1 MHDVVNHVSLAGTDA
16 SAIVNCLHILA
27 RSLDAR
33 FSIYCGIFRQEK
45 LFTVVSITF
54 FMALLGQ

>member
-1 MHDVVNHVSLAGTDA
+1 MHHVVNRVSLAGTDA

-33 FSIYCGIFRQEK
+33 FSIDVAPGCQN
-45 LFTVVSITF
+45 LLTVVRMTF
-54 FMALLGQ
+54 LFMALLGR